1 MAVLVTKPETD
12 MVGVANIF
20 SEKVAVKVTIP
31 EVIIVSELT
40 RSSLDNVNVAVEG
53 QVPQFGRLA

>member
-1 MAVLVTKPETD
+1 

-40 RSSLDNVNVAVEG
+40 RSSLDNVNVAIEG
-53 QVPQFGRLA
+53 QVPQFGLLA